1 MDMLNKFHQWLEDKT
16 CRLRGDQQLDRM
28 IRLAY
33 RQVEPPTP
41 SDELRAKLLARAEH
55 MSQLPPMPE
64 RVVVPQAKTTMAASS
79 VASTRDT
86 HKYLAWRQQL
96 NNENAVERYRS
107 RQTRQTYR
115 QFMDYAMHQMR
126 LNLIDSNI
134 YFI

>member
-1 MDMLNKFHQWLEDKT
+1 MDMLNKFHEWLEDKT

-28 IRLAY
+28 IRHAY

-41 SDELRAKLLARAEH
+41 ADQLRARLLARAEN
-55 MSQLPPMPE
+55 MSQLPPLAGQ
-64 RVVVPQAKTTMAASS
+64 RITTEPKLALNPTGTGTSDTQKYIAWQQQMSNEKMA
-79 VASTRDT
+79 TRY
-86 HKYLAWRQQL
+86 H
-96 NNENAVERYRS
+96 S
-107 RQTRQTYR
+107 RRTRQSYR